1 MLAEF
6 WMIEPEIAF
15 YDLKKVI
22 NFATKLLKNVIKNT
36 IKKHPKE
43 FDYLQNNVDETLLE
57 RLNTFIKKKLMVL
70 DYKDALVELEKVKDR
85 FENQDI
91 NFGLDFA
98 TEHEKYLAEEIAH
111 GPIAIINFPKSFKAF
126 YMYQN
131 DDDKTVADFWFI
143 SSWNRWINRR

>member
-1 MLAEF
+1 MKKFTHLPLLFVLNTQTLKKHLAEF

-98 TEHEKYLAEEIAH
+98 TEHEKIF
-111 GPIAIINFPKSFKAF
+111 GWRN
-126 YMYQN
+126 
-131 DDDKTVADFWFI
+131 
-143 SSWNRWINRR
+143 SSRTNCNN